1 MVDFLSHLTDA
12 FKGDSHKHAIERRR
26 EELSTVRFRAVR
38 SKGLLIVLQLEVIN
52 LRNSKIF
59 FSSLS
64 I

>member
-1 MVDFLSHLTDA
+1 MLSKETLINML
-12 FKGDSHKHAIERRR
+12 IERRR